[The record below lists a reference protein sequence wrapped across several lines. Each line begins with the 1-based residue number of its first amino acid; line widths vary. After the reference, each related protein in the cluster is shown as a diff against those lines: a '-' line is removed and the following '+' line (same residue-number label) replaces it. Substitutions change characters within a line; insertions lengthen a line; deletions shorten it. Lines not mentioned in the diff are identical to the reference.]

1 MSMLDFYNAEILWP
15 YITGEKDIPRNDDN
29 IYFYRAARDF
39 GRLCAL
45 TSLQKA
51 SSYLEHRPIDY
62 EFVDIY
68 NGIIKAFLATIEM
81 GEIEYINLR
90 HLHIIAKYIEPKF
103 TEQQMY
109 EKGLEVVLKGDFNN
123 VYIGPSSENLINVE
137 NRKKIIG
144 YFGGCLKS
152 LVKNY
157 GFDTIKIITNGDIQS
172 AINHRSI

>member
-1 MSMLDFYNAEILWP
+1 M
-15 YITGEKDIPRNDDN
+15 
-29 IYFYRAARDF
+29 
-39 GRLCAL
+39 
-45 TSLQKA
+45 
-51 SSYLEHRPIDY
+51 EHRPIDY

-103 TEQQMY
+103 TEQQSY

-123 VYIGPSSENLINVE
+123 VYIGPSYENLINVE
-137 NRKKIIG
+137 KRMKIISC
-144 YFGGCLKS
+144 FGGCLKS